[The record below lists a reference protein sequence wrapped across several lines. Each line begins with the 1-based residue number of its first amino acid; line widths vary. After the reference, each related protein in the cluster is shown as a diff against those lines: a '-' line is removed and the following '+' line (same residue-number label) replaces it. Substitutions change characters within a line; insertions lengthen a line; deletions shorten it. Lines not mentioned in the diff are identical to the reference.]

1 MNQIK
6 NILRSCHRGDK
17 LNIICTDVH
26 ERYQSNLSKT
36 GHNFYSIQI
45 PGLKT
50 WERTFAPVPP
60 NYHILDIRKPP
71 LEQLP
76 PWVDFDL
83 ALSGHKFGCFQTL
96 KPLADRLGIPL
107 ISIEHTT
114 AEHLPRQQVFAAR
127 QMVADVNLFIS
138 DYSMKQWGWGK
149 EDGAMTVLHGVDSS
163 TFCPNPLLNK
173 DLDLISVG
181 NDIVNRSH
189 LLGYDIMKEVVK
201 GLPFKL
207 IGRNPGLSEET
218 KTVEELVNYYQR
230 AKVYLN
236 TSVISPIPMSMLE
249 AMSCGL
255 AVVALPTCS
264 IPEIIKQGVNG
275 VLARNAEEA
284 RKYCIHLLQNP
295 LERDRLGQNARKTIE
310 EKYSLAKF
318 VENWNEIF
326 ARTVKIK

>member
-6 NILRSCHRGDK
+6 NILRSCNRGDK

-107 ISIEHTT
+107 ISVEHTDSP
-114 AEHLPRQQVFAAR
+114 HLPRQQVFAAR
-127 QMVADVNLFIS
+127 QMIADINLFIS
-138 DYSMKQWGWGK
+138 ESSMKNWGWSYEEG
-149 EDGAMTVLHGVDSS
+149 GAVISHGVDTDVFKPS
-163 TFCPNPLLNK
+163 
-173 DLDLISVG
+173 
-181 NDIVNRSH
+181 
-189 LLGYDIMKEVVK
+189 KEVVK
-201 GLPFKL
+201 KKTLLSVANDFRARNHLLGFDAWQQIVNGLPHKL
-207 IGRNPGLSEET
+207 VGRNAGLSEES
-218 KTVEELVNYYQR
+218 KTVEELVGYYQESQIF
-230 AKVYLN
+230 LN
-236 TSVISPIPMSMLE
+236 TTLISPIPMSLLE

-255 AVVALPTCS
+255 AVVAFPTCQ
-264 IPEIIKQGVNG
+264 IPSVLSHGVNG
-275 VLARNAEEA
+275 ILANNPDEA
-284 RKYCIHLLQNP
+284 RKYCSYLLNKP
-295 LERDRLGQNARKTIE
+295 EECDRLGQNARKTIE
-310 EKYSLAKF
+310 EKYSLSRF
-318 VENWNEIF
+318 VDNWNEIF